1 MIIEIHTPELEA
13 LIQDRMRSGAFQN
26 VDELLMQVLREKLP
40 SEGTEDISEPRR
52 TRAEAAAHMREA
64 RKGNRLPEG
73 VTIRDLIDK
82 GRA

>member
-13 LIQDRMRSGAFQN
+13 LIKQRMRSGSFQT
-26 VDELLMQVLREKLP
+26 VDDLLMQVLHEKLP
-40 SEGTEDISEPRR
+40 GEGTGDISEPRR